1 MNWCLKKKMCNS
13 FPSNSKHIFMKPQ
26 AQTLFHHFWHFCLEA
41 LILFGKIK
49 TGIYNRVNSSWKWIA
64 FSSFLAEESL
74 HSKIRIWA
82 YIWTHLSNIRRP
94 QKSSIWN
101 TESIFIQMCALS
113 RMFGLF
119 TSFHHFDEIK
129 CMSKNLKCLSYSQC
143 KPINIPLID
152 FL

>member
-13 FPSNSKHIFMKPQ
+13 FPSNSKHTFMKPQ

-82 YIWTHLSNIRRP
+82 YIWTHLSNIRDP
-94 QKSSIWN
+94 GNQAYGILNQFLFKCVLYPECLDCLLPSII
-101 TESIFIQMCALS
+101 SM
-113 RMFGLF
+113 
-119 TSFHHFDEIK
+119 K
-129 CMSKNLKCLSYSQC
+129 
-143 KPINIPLID
+143 
-152 FL
+152 